1 MATKLFVG
9 GLAYSVND
17 DQLRDFFAEIGEVK
31 SATVI
36 VDREMNRSKGFGFV
50 EMATEEDAKKAVEQ
64 LDGKDFEGR
73 TIVVNEA
80 RPREDRP
87 QRSFGGGGGGYNRDN
102 NRGGGNRY

>member
-17 DQLRDFFAEIGEVK
+17 DQLRELFAQVGEVK
-31 SATVI
+31 SASVI

-50 EMATEEDAKKAVEQ
+50 EMASDEDVKKAIEQ
-64 LDGKDFEGR
+64 LDGKEFEGR

-87 QRSFGGGGGGYNRDN
+87 QRSFGGGN
-102 NRGGGNRY
+102 NRY